1 MLQALHIYIKI
12 CRYTKETTFSPSFGE
27 LIVHTDLVWDLLII
41 NLKVFQ
47 SFFDTDTI
55 PSVSCIF
62 FLFFFFS
69 HWHPVPY
76 SIIPGTRW
84 GFVLVFKTE
93 QLRC

>member
-62 FLFFFFS
+62 FLFFFFPIGILF
-69 HWHPVPY
+69 H
-76 SIIPGTRW
+76 IPLYLEHDG
-84 GFVLVFKTE
+84 VLSLSSR
-93 QLRC
+93 QSS